1 MTLKFTAIV
10 GFCLA
15 LVACG
20 GGGGGGSSG
29 VAGAASATSTSS
41 PADTNNATALSL
53 TDVNGAAVPLRAT
66 SLDSISGLTA
76 GTASSRLPVD
86 PDSLAARASLLAPL
100 SQPRLSAPS
109 TTVTLGGPK
118 GRDEVTQSILTM
130 SLNRDNKWPWTLPA
144 PLPNWVTAS
153 PTSGTVAASGTSLS
167 FSPVFNAAAP
177 GTQSGIA
184 TVTAQVNG
192 TTATLPLTLVL
203 NRDKRQLLPSEWGVG
218 FASTPGGSVLT
229 RTLRVTDNFAGALP
243 WTATSSASW
252 LSVTGSGTTGTG
264 PGLVLT
270 ADPQLAPTGATSY
283 ATVTLKTSLPGVA
296 DAIVR
301 VGLWRADDGLTAL
314 TPLSA
319 SYTNVVADKVRPYV
333 YAHNS
338 GTFIDIYNAH
348 LGTKVGTIAN
358 VGAWLSDMSVAPD
371 GSLLY
376 VLDKGGGPIVVV
388 DLASASKIATWPL
401 TLKPGESYPQTLLV
415 IRVNGKDVVL
425 TGNGIAYIDGTRFA
439 ALPQPFSSNWNLTA
453 TSDGRRVFVQD
464 KGMSPASVG
473 AYDVDYSAMANGTL
487 MVKSTAGAAFIN
499 GASNG
504 LDIAVNSDGTA
515 LYTASGSP
523 YRCSSVDPLTLG
535 FIGSLPGGNP
545 YPNNVEVTR
554 DGRVLCGIDGGYLDD
569 GLWLHAPSGALLKS
583 FNLQGY
589 GYLYDRQLVVT
600 PDGMMAVGLTRLPR
614 MMFAPLGAP

>member
-15 LVACG
+15 LAACG
-20 GGGGGGSSG
+20 GGGGGGSPG
-29 VAGAASATSTSS
+29 LAGAPPTASASG
-41 PADTNNATALSL
+41 PADTNNATALSS
-53 TDVNGAAVPLRAT
+53 TDVNGAAVPLQAP
-66 SLDSISGLTA
+66 SLEPISGLTA
-76 GTASSRLPVD
+76 STASSRLPVD
-86 PDSLAARASLLAPL
+86 PDSLAARAALPV
-100 SQPRLSAPS
+100 PFPKPKLSALS

-118 GRDEVTQSILTM
+118 GRDEVSQSILM
-130 SLNRDNKWPWTLPA
+130 SLNRDNKWPWTLSA
-144 PLPNWVTAS
+144 PLPGWVTAS
-153 PTSGTVAASGTSLS
+153 PTSGTVDASGTSLS

-177 GTQSGIA
+177 GTRSGVA
-184 TVTAQVNG
+184 TVTATVNG
-192 TTATLPLTLVL
+192 DTATLPLTLVL
-203 NRDKRQLLPSEWGVG
+203 NRDKRQLLPSEWGIG

-243 WTATSSASW
+243 WTATSSATW
-252 LSVTGSGTTGTG
+252 LSATGSGTTGTG

-270 ADPQLAPTGATSY
+270 ADPQLAPMGAISY
-283 ATVTLKTSLPGVA
+283 ATVTLRTSNPDVA
-296 DAIVR
+296 DAVVR
-301 VGLWRADDGLTAL
+301 VGLWRADDGLTVL

-319 SYTNVVADKVRPYV
+319 SYTNVVADKIRPYV
-333 YAHNS
+333 YAHS
-338 GTFIDIYNAH
+338 GGTSIDIYNAH

-376 VLDKGGGPIVVV
+376 VLDKGSGPIVVI

-401 TLKPGESYPQTLLV
+401 KLMPGESYPQTLLA

-425 TGNGIAYIDGTRFA
+425 TGNGIAYVDGNRFA

-453 TSDGRRVFVQD
+453 SSDGRRVFVQNT
-464 KGMSPASVG
+464 GMSPASVG
-473 AYDVDYSAMANGTL
+473 AYDVDYSAMANGVL
-487 MVKSTAGAAFIN
+487 MVKSTAGASFIN

-523 YRCSSVDPLTLG
+523 YRCSSVDPLSLG
-535 FIGSLPGGNP
+535 FVASLPGGNP
-545 YPNNVEVTR
+545 YPNNVEVTK
-554 DGRVLCGIDGGYLDD
+554 DGRVLCGIDGGYLTD
-569 GLWLHAPSGALLKS
+569 GIWLHASSGVLLKS
-583 FNLQGY
+583 FNLQGH

-600 PDGMMAVGLTRLPR
+600 PDGMMAVGLTHLPR

>member
-15 LVACG
+15 LAACG
-20 GGGGGGSSG
+20 GGGGGGSPG
-29 VAGAASATSTSS
+29 LAGAVPVASASS
-41 PADTNNATALSL
+41 PADTNNTKALSF
-53 TDVNGAAVPLRAT
+53 TDLNGAAVPLQA
-66 SLDSISGLTA
+66 SSFEPIGGLTA
-76 GTASSRLPVD
+76 STASSRLPVD
-86 PDSLAARASLLAPL
+86 PGSLAARAALPVPL
-100 SQPRLSAPS
+100 PKPAWSAPS
-109 TTVTLGGPK
+109 ATVTLGGPK
-118 GRDEVTQSILTM
+118 GRDEVSQSIFV
-130 SLNRDNKWPWTLPA
+130 SLNTGSVKWPWAFSA
-144 PLPNWVTAS
+144 PLPDWVTAS
-153 PTSGTVAASGTSLS
+153 PTSGSVDAGGTLLN

-177 GTQSGIA
+177 GTYSGIA

-192 TTATLPLTLVL
+192 DTATLPLALVL
-203 NRDKRQLLPSEWGVG
+203 NRDKRQLLPSEWGIG

-243 WTATSSASW
+243 WTATSSATW
-252 LSVTGSGTTGTG
+252 LSATGSGTTGTG

-270 ADPQLAPTGATSY
+270 ADPQLAPMGAASH
-283 ATVTLKTSLPGVA
+283 ATVTLKASSPDVA
-296 DAIVR
+296 DAVIH
-301 VGLWRADDGLTAL
+301 VGLWRADDGLTTL

-319 SYTNVVADKVRPYV
+319 GYTNVVADKIRPYV
-333 YAHNS
+333 YAHNG

-376 VLDKGGGPIVVV
+376 VLDKGSGPIVVI

-401 TLKPGESYPQTLLV
+401 MLKPGESFPQTLLA
-415 IRVNGKDVVL
+415 IRVNGKNVVL
-425 TGNGIAYIDGTRFA
+425 TGNGIAYVDGTRFA

-453 TSDGRRVFVQD
+453 SSDGRRVFVQN
-464 KGMSPASVG
+464 KGISPASVG

-487 MVKSTAGAAFIN
+487 MVKSTAGATSIN

-504 LDIAVNSDGTA
+504 LDIAVNADGTA

-523 YRCSSVDPLTLG
+523 YRCSSVDPLSLG
-535 FIGSLPGGNP
+535 FIASLPGGSP
-545 YPNNVEVTR
+545 YPNNVEVTK

-569 GLWLHAPSGALLKS
+569 GIWLHASNGVLLKS
-583 FNLQGY
+583 FKLQGH